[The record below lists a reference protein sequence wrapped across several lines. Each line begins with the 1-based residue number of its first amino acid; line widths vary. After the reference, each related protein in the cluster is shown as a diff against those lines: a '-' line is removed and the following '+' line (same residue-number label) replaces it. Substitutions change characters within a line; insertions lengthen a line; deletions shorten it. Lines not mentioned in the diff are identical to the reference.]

1 MNIAFDAKR
10 AFKNRTGLGNYSR
23 SLVAALH
30 QYYPQHQYLLY
41 TPLLQGPSLFD
52 QAFDMP
58 RVKVIQSP
66 GKFLSSFWRS
76 FRIPYTLPKKDV
88 QVYHGLSAELP
99 AGSVPHG
106 VKYVVTIHDLIFLR
120 FPDLYPALDRKIYW
134 YKTKSA
140 CDKADLII
148 AISEQTKRDLIRYMK
163 VPADKIRVV
172 YQTCHEVFEQTVPA
186 QQLSIVA
193 AKYKLPQRFVL
204 SVGTIETRKNVLLI
218 VKALR
223 ELPADVA
230 LVLVGKKTDYAAEVE
245 SYIAA
250 HGLQKRVYILSD
262 VGFADLPAV
271 YQLAT
276 IFVYPSIFEGF
287 GIPVVEAIKC
297 RVPVI
302 AATGSC
308 LEEAGGPDSLYVH
321 PDDDAALAAH
331 IAHLWNQEDK
341 RQEQIVKALKY
352 AERFTTAHFAG
363 HTMQVYQ
370 ELV

>member
-23 SLVAALH
+23 SLVEALH

-41 TPLLQGPSLFD
+41 TPILQGPSLFD
-52 QAFDMP
+52 QAFDMSG
-58 RVKVIQSP
+58 VKVIQSP
-66 GKFLSSFWRS
+66 GKLLSSFWRS
-76 FRIPYTLPKKDV
+76 FRIPYTLHKKGV

-99 AGSVPHG
+99 AGSAPKG

-120 FPDLYPALDRKIYW
+120 FPELYPALDRKIYW
-134 YKTKSA
+134 HKTKAA

-148 AISEQTKRDLIRYMK
+148 AISDQTRRDLVQYLN
-163 VPADKIRVV
+163 VPEDKIRVV
-172 YQTCHEVFEQTVPA
+172 YQTCNPVFQQIISA
-186 QQLSIVA
+186 AQLSAVA
-193 AKYKLPQRFVL
+193 AKYTLPTRFLL
-204 SVGTIETRKNVLLI
+204 SVGTIEARKNVLLI
-218 VKALR
+218 VKALKQ
-223 ELPADVA
+223 LPADVCM
-230 LVLVGKKTDYAAEVE
+230 VLVGKRTDYANEVE
-245 SYIAA
+245 AYIQE
-250 HGLQKRVYILSD
+250 HGLQERVKLLSE
-262 VGFADLPAV
+262 VSFADLAAV

-276 IFVYPSIFEGF
+276 IFIYPSIFEGF
-287 GIPVVEAIKC
+287 GIPIVEAIKS

-321 PDDDAALAAH
+321 PADDAALAAH
-331 IAHLWNQEDK
+331 ITHLWTHENK

-352 AERFTTAHFAG
+352 AERFTTAHFAE

-370 ELV
+370 ELI